1 MSRRRTA
8 LTSLGIFLGFVVVS
22 LLFRIVT
29 AREERLP
36 QTVRVAG
43 KRSLGANR
51 FLVKVAPQDE
61 AETLPVEAITRYPF
75 GLATVEA
82 GGPGAPSKPAP
93 RAVPVRAARLAPGP
107 VVRRVVAFG
116 TVEASRDA
124 RVAVEATGVVEQV
137 RFVLGQAVAAGAP
150 LVELDDKDATHRLR
164 RAEGEQLRAK
174 AGLARAA
181 ENVTGL
187 EAQAETARA
196 VLELRAREVERWR
209 DMAKKEL
216 ASPERVDQA
225 DVQWRLAVAEAQRL
239 AATLAQARASLDEA
253 QAAVTLAAVELDA
266 ARLGLE
272 RCVLR
277 APFDGAVAERLLQEG
292 QWVQAGTAAAR
303 LVSTDR
309 VRVRVHVREEEASG
323 IVAGAQAQ
331 LTLPGLQLP
340 ATYPDGGAFA
350 AQVEGLA
357 RAADPATRTFAVD
370 VVAPA
375 QGPLRPGLFAR
386 VVLDG
391 GTVADAV
398 LVPDAAI
405 IADEAGHHVFV
416 VAEPAPG
423 RLVVRRTAVVLG
435 PRQGEARLVRS
446 GLGPGPCEVVVEGV
460 NLLFDGA
467 PITRLGP

>member
-22 LLFRIVT
+22 LLVRIVA

-36 QTVRVAG
+36 QTIRVAG
-43 KRSLGANR
+43 KKALGGNR
-51 FLVKVAPQDE
+51 FLVKVAPADD
-61 AETLPVEAITRYPF
+61 AETLPVEAITHYPF

-82 GGPGAPSKPAP
+82 GGPGAPSKAAP
-93 RAVPVRAARLAPGP
+93 RAVPVRTAKLAPGP
-107 VVRRVVAFG
+107 VVRRVLAFG

-124 RVAVEATGVVEQV
+124 RVAVEAAGVVQRV
-137 RFVLGQAVAAGAP
+137 RFVLGQAVEAGAP
-150 LVELDDKDATHRLR
+150 LVELDDRDAQHRLR
-164 RAEGEQLRAK
+164 RAEGEQARAK
-174 AGLARAA
+174 AALARAS
-181 ENVTGL
+181 ENVAGL
-187 EAQAETARA
+187 EAQAGTAEA
-196 VLELRAREVERWR
+196 VLELRTREVERWR
-209 DMAKKEL
+209 DMEKKAL
-216 ASPERVDQA
+216 ASPDRLDQA

-239 AATLAQARASLDEA
+239 AAALAQGRASVDEA

-266 ARLGLE
+266 AKLGLE

-277 APFDGAVAERLLQEG
+277 APWAGAVAERLVQEG
-292 QWVQAGTAAAR
+292 QWVQAGAPAVR

-309 VRVRVHVREEEASG
+309 VRVRVHVREEEALG
-323 IVAGAQAQ
+323 IAAGAGAQ

-357 RAADPATRTFAVD
+357 GAADPATRTFAVD
-370 VVAPA
+370 IVAAA

-391 GTVADAV
+391 GTVPDAV

-405 IADEAGHHVFV
+405 VADEAGHHVFV
-416 VAEPAPG
+416 VQEQT
-423 RLVVRRTAVVLG
+423 VRRTQVTLG
-435 PRQGEARLVRS
+435 PRQGEARLVRA
-446 GLGPGPCEVVVEGV
+446 GLGPAACEVVVEGV

-467 PITRLGP
+467 PIARLP